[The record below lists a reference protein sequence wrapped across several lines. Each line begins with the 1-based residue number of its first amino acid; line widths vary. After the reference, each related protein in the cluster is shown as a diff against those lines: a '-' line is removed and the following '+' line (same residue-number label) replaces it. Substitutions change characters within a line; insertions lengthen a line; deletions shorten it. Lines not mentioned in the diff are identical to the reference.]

1 MTFQEYCLK
10 QWMRKNGV
18 ELKICKITD
27 AKVQNYLDEQAKNNA
42 KNNKAEDPEYNLDV
56 REKREKIGKEIKK
69 KLKIIIG
76 NEYKKLVTMIAGK
89 TLLTASNMVFF
100 DLLLERKEDEWKN
113 FVDRRENQL
122 TYQLVQY
129 QLSDIVLEEIIIR
142 GFQSLWENKAMHF
155 SKKAMMTR
163 MQDLLIEEK
172 MELTKSKTWILIEAM
187 YNTITDFD
195 NNYDRKENKAVF
207 DFVDGELE
215 SCMEKI
221 TYCLE
226 TIDYDM
232 AHDMKKEVIR
242 QLKRYEKK
250 NE

>member
-76 NEYKKLVTMIAGK
+76 NEYKKLVTMIADK

-142 GFQSLWENKAMHF
+142 GFQSLWENKAMRF
-155 SKKAMMTR
+155 SK
-163 MQDLLIEEK
+163 
-172 MELTKSKTWILIEAM
+172 
-187 YNTITDFD
+187 
-195 NNYDRKENKAVF
+195 
-207 DFVDGELE
+207 
-215 SCMEKI
+215 
-221 TYCLE
+221 
-226 TIDYDM
+226 
-232 AHDMKKEVIR
+232 
-242 QLKRYEKK
+242 
-250 NE
+250 